1 MIRIIFKETR
11 RGSSRSNSDPIIKTG
26 GKSVVWD
33 KWSPAAVGSSRG
45 SRVAGAAGGG
55 VQRAPL
61 HRTLLV
67 LLEGRQGGDCP
78 EGRGAGGQGAKSRAQ
93 RGSSGSASGGINLIG
108 FNPCKTPLLT
118 PCSSQSPDQQLCLS
132 PSRIVLAF
140 GILLLILVLSLALSC
155 LLWMKARRKS
165 LPRPRAPV
173 HRMQPQPWVVPHSRQ
188 PYIRVQ
194 I

>member
-1 MIRIIFKETR
+1 M
-11 RGSSRSNSDPIIKTG
+11 
-26 GKSVVWD
+26 VWD

-55 VQRAPL
+55 VQRASL

-78 EGRGAGGQGAKSRAQ
+78 EGRGAGGQGSKGRAQ
-93 RGSSGSASGGINLIG
+93 RGSSGSAPGKERKNANG
-108 FNPCKTPLLT
+108 FQSRAKNHGYTT
-118 PCSSQSPDQQLCLS
+118 QSPDQQLCLS

>member
-1 MIRIIFKETR
+1 M
-11 RGSSRSNSDPIIKTG
+11 
-26 GKSVVWD
+26 VWD

-108 FNPCKTPLLT
+108 FNPCKNTPSNT
-118 PCSSQSPDQQLCLS
+118 
-132 PSRIVLAF
+132 
-140 GILLLILVLSLALSC
+140 LLLSESRPTALSFPIPDC
-155 LLWMKARRKS
+155 SRLWHPPPH
-165 LPRPRAPV
+165 PRPLTCALLP
-173 HRMQPQPWVVPHSRQ
+173 PLDEGS
-188 PYIRVQ
+188 
-194 I
+194 